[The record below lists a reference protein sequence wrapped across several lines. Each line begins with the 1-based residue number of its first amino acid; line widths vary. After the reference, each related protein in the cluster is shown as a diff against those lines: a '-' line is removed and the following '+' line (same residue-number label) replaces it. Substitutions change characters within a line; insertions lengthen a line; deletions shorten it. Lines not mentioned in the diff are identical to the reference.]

1 MTECKGSEGLLLTM
15 KCYSLEVTHG
25 PLTTRRLGSVFR
37 KKRVGGI
44 NHRTCSVAKQGHIS
58 GRVMAGVSQISR
70 HLGRLISPSAS
81 LFNTIGFGARPSWL
95 KFGYCHELDV

>member
-1 MTECKGSEGLLLTM
+1 M
-15 KCYSLEVTHG
+15 
-25 PLTTRRLGSVFR
+25 FR
-37 KKRVGGI
+37 KQRGGSI
-44 NHRTCSVAKQGHIS
+44 NHRICSVAKQGHIS
-58 GRVMAGVSQISR
+58 GRVRAGVSQISR